1 MPISC
6 ASLNVRWGIGPIRFW
21 DDNGRPKLSF
31 VVDAPGNLTA
41 MLEECDQMLRRLF
54 RRLGID
60 SEWRNVVDRT
70 RNSPAVRLR

>member
-1 MPISC
+1 M
-6 ASLNVRWGIGPIRFW
+6 PIRFW

-31 VVDAPGNLTA
+31 VVDAPGNLIP
-41 MLEECDQMLRRLF
+41 MLDECDQMLRRLF
-54 RRLGID
+54 QRFGVN